1 MRIFLT
7 ALKSWEEIK
16 MGKFWFILF
25 ILLGN
30 AISAFAVQDSTE
42 VLESIAEEVEK
53 PDPKYEYWRKD
64 YYKDIAVADSL
75 VSPANQDFEKM
86 FSKYQSSEFEYIE
99 SISDKLSMWETIKN
113 WINKFFSDLFPNINA
128 SPGDWFYNMLG
139 IAGAAFVL
147 FLLYKFFFSGRQFI
161 LNRNENEYSEK
172 AKINFVERNLLE
184 VDLNKYIK
192 EAVASN
198 NYALAIRYQQ
208 LLNIQLLAKK
218 NIVYWNQS
226 KTNMELM
233 DEITQLD
240 LRSDFKKCTALF
252 DYVWFGDFTISA
264 SKFEEISQQF
274 QEFQRRWA

>member
-1 MRIFLT
+1 
-7 ALKSWEEIK
+7 
-16 MGKFWFILF
+16 MGKSWFILF

-64 YYKDIAVADSL
+64 YYKDITVADSL
-75 VSPANQDFEKM
+75 ISPANQDFEKM
-86 FSKYQSSEFEYIE
+86 FAKYQSSEFEYIE

-113 WINKFFSDLFPNINA
+113 WINKFFSDLFPDINA

-139 IAGAAFVL
+139 IAGAAFVI

-161 LNRNENEYSEK
+161 LNSTENEDSEK
-172 AKINFVERNLLE
+172 AKINFVEQNLLE

-233 DEITQLD
+233 DEITRLD

>member
-1 MRIFLT
+1 VRIFLT

-75 VSPANQDFEKM
+75 ISPANQDFEKM

>member
-75 VSPANQDFEKM
+75 ISPANQDFEKM
-86 FSKYQSSEFEYIE
+86 FSKYQISEFEYIE

>member
-113 WINKFFSDLFPNINA
+113 WINKFFSDLFPDINA

-139 IAGAAFVL
+139 IAGAAFVI

>member
-1 MRIFLT
+1 
-7 ALKSWEEIK
+7 

-218 NIVYWNQS
+218 NIVFWNQS